1 MLGNSGPWLVC
12 NDLWSMVDIFYFL
25 VYITFCSW
33 VSIGMLLVAMI
44 NLVNQVHQS
53 PHPKHENVLT
63 LYNCIKKS
71 NDK

>member
-33 VSIGMLLVAMI
+33 VSIGMLLVAM
-44 NLVNQVHQS
+44 S
-53 PHPKHENVLT
+53 FS
-63 LYNCIKKS
+63 KS
-71 NDK
+71 SASESTS